1 MESEKQFREDVK
13 MIADIFISVIGLR
26 YNKIQEV
33 MSMVGHVVMMVVRV
47 SAGIRG
53 QSVDDELE
61 QFAAYLRQLNEQETQ
76 AAKEVKLEFN

>member
-26 YNKIQEV
+26 YHKIQEV

-53 QSVDDELE
+53 QSVSDELE
-61 QFAAYLRQLNEQETQ
+61 QFAAYLRQLNEQDMEK
-76 AAKEVKLEFN
+76 AKEVKLEFN

>member
-26 YNKIQEV
+26 YHKIQEV

-61 QFAAYLRQLNEQETQ
+61 QFAAYLRQLNEQDTK
-76 AAKEVKLEFN
+76 AAKEIKLESN

>member
-26 YNKIQEV
+26 YRKIQEV

-53 QSVDDELE
+53 QSVNDELE

-76 AAKEVKLEFN
+76 AAKEIKLEFN